1 MNIKS
6 KCSSFEKGN
15 DENMT
20 LTAGKTQAMKNLMS
34 DEGII
39 AALAIDQR
47 GALKKMMKA
56 LDFEP
61 KAGDIERFKELVSE
75 ELTPYASSILLDPE
89 YGLPASK
96 VRAENSGLL
105 IAYEKTGYDATVP
118 GRLPDLLS
126 VWSAKRIKEQGA
138 DAVKFL
144 LYYDVDEDKEI
155 NEQKHAFVER
165 IGSECA
171 AEEMPFY
178 LELLS
183 YDANNADNGSK
194 EFAKVKPHKVIE
206 MMKEFSK
213 PRYQVD
219 VLKVEVPINMKYV
232 EGFAKGEVVYTKEEA
247 AKYFKEQSEAT
258 NLPFIFLSAGVSASL
273 FQDTLR
279 FAHDAGSTFNGVL
292 CGRATWADG
301 VKPFVSGDEAQVR
314 DWLQTLGRKNIEEL
328 NEVLKVTA
336 TPVKL

>member
-1 MNIKS
+1 
-6 KCSSFEKGN
+6 
-15 DENMT
+15 MT
-20 LTAGKTQAMKNLMS
+20 LTAGKTKVMKNLMS
-34 DEGII
+34 QDGII

-126 VWSAKRIKEQGA
+126 VWSAKRIKEHGA

-219 VLKVEVPINMKYV
+219 VLKVEVPVNMKYV
-232 EGFAKGEVVYTKEEA
+232 EGFAEGEVVYTKEEA

-301 VKPFVSGDEAQVR
+301 VKPFVTGDEAQVR
-314 DWLQTLGRKNIEEL
+314 DWLQTQGRKNIEEL

>member
-1 MNIKS
+1 
-6 KCSSFEKGN
+6 
-15 DENMT
+15 MT
-20 LTAGKTQAMKNLMS
+20 LTAGKTKAMKNLMS
-34 DEGII
+34 EDGII

-219 VLKVEVPINMKYV
+219 VLKVEVPVNMKYV
-232 EGFAKGEVVYTKEEA
+232 EGFAEGEVVYTKEEA

-279 FAHDAGSTFNGVL
+279 FAHEAGSIFNGVL
-292 CGRATWADG
+292 CGRATWAEG
-301 VKPFVSGDEAQVR
+301 VKPFVTGDEAQVR
-314 DWLQTLGRKNIEEL
+314 AWLQTQGRKNIEEL

>member
-1 MNIKS
+1 
-6 KCSSFEKGN
+6 
-15 DENMT
+15 MT
-20 LTAGKTQAMKNLMS
+20 LTAGKTKAMKNLMS
-34 DEGII
+34 EDGII

-219 VLKVEVPINMKYV
+219 VLKVEVPVNMKYV

-292 CGRATWADG
+292 CGRATWAEG
-301 VKPFVSGDEAQVR
+301 VKPFVTGDEAQVR
-314 DWLQTLGRKNIEEL
+314 DWLQTQGRKNIEEL

>member
-1 MNIKS
+1 
-6 KCSSFEKGN
+6 
-15 DENMT
+15 MT
-20 LTAGKTQAMKNLMS
+20 LTAGKTKAMKNLMS
-34 DEGII
+34 EDGII

-219 VLKVEVPINMKYV
+219 VLKVEVPVNMKYV
-232 EGFAKGEVVYTKEEA
+232 EDFAEGEVVYTKEEA

-301 VKPFVSGDEAQVR
+301 VKPFVTGDEAQVR
-314 DWLQTLGRKNIEEL
+314 DWLQTQGRNNIEEL

>member
-1 MNIKS
+1 
-6 KCSSFEKGN
+6 
-15 DENMT
+15 MT
-20 LTAGKTQAMKNLMS
+20 LTAGKTKAMKNLMS
-34 DEGII
+34 EDGII

-105 IAYEKTGYDATVP
+105 IAYEKTGYDVTVP

-219 VLKVEVPINMKYV
+219 VLKVEVPVNMKYV

-301 VKPFVSGDEAQVR
+301 VKPFVTGDEVQVR
-314 DWLQTLGRKNIEEL
+314 DWLQTQGRKNIEEL

>member
-1 MNIKS
+1 
-6 KCSSFEKGN
+6 
-15 DENMT
+15 MT
-20 LTAGKTQAMKNLMS
+20 LTAGKTKAMKNLMS
-34 DEGII
+34 EDGII

-219 VLKVEVPINMKYV
+219 VLKVEVPVNMKYM
-232 EGFAKGEVVYTKEEA
+232 EDFAEGEVVYTKEEA

-301 VKPFVSGDEAQVR
+301 VKPFVTGDEAQVR
-314 DWLQTLGRKNIEEL
+314 DWLQTQGRNNIEEL

>member
-1 MNIKS
+1 
-6 KCSSFEKGN
+6 
-15 DENMT
+15 MT
-20 LTAGKTQAMKNLMS
+20 LTAGKTKAMKNLMS
-34 DEGII
+34 EDGII

-219 VLKVEVPINMKYV
+219 VLKVEVPVNMKYV

-301 VKPFVSGDEAQVR
+301 VKPFVTGDEAQVR
-314 DWLQTLGRKNIEEL
+314 DWLQTQGRNNIEEL

>member
-1 MNIKS
+1 
-6 KCSSFEKGN
+6 
-15 DENMT
+15 MT
-20 LTAGKTQAMKNLMS
+20 LTAGKTKAMKNLMS
-34 DEGII
+34 EDGII

-138 DAVKFL
+138 DAIKFL

-219 VLKVEVPINMKYV
+219 VLKVEVPVNMKYV
-232 EGFAKGEVVYTKEEA
+232 EGFAEGEVVYTKEEA

-301 VKPFVSGDEAQVR
+301 VKPFVTGDEAQVR
-314 DWLQTLGRKNIEEL
+314 DWLQTQGRNNIEEL

>member
-1 MNIKS
+1 MNTR
-6 KCSSFEKGN
+6 SSHTIFEKGN
-15 DENMT
+15 DEKMT

-96 VRAENSGLL
+96 VRAANSGLL

-126 VWSAKRIKEQGA
+126 IWSAKRIKEQGA

-144 LYYDVDEDKEI
+144 LYYDVDEGEEI

-171 AEEMPFY
+171 AEDIPFY

-219 VLKVEVPINMKYV
+219 VLKVEVPVNMKFV
-232 EGFAKGEVVYTKEEA
+232 EGFAEGEVVYSKEEA
-247 AKYFKEQSEAT
+247 AKYFKEQCEAT
-258 NLPFIFLSAGVSASL
+258 DLPFIFLSAGVSATL

-279 FAHDAGSTFNGVL
+279 FAHEAGSTFNGVL
-292 CGRATWADG
+292 CGRATWANG
-301 VKPFVSGDEAQVR
+301 VKPFVTGDEKQVR
-314 DWLQTLGRKNIEEL
+314 EWLQTQGRKNIEDL